1 MKRRSAL
8 RFTTFVLTLAT
19 LGGAASAQV
28 SCERYRAELASLS
41 RAGASLRAYEAA
53 AQRQRYEMARLIG
66 YYRSIGCDR
75 ASFFFQ
81 APPECGGIAQRIRG
95 MQANEAA
102 LAQQA
107 VSDPGAIQARRRHL
121 EAAIAK
127 TCDGSGL
134 ESTEAPPLQATGG
147 SRLVC
152 VRACDGYFFPLQNEP
167 QGRATTRDLCRAL
180 CPNAEVGVF
189 RAPRDGGIE
198 QAVSETGQPYMKLA
212 NALRYQKAYD
222 PSCSCRKPGES
233 WAQALQKAERMIA
246 RSSSDIL
253 VTAQKADQLSRA
265 ALTRSKSGSKGAKP
279 AEGANLSTAS
289 SPPRD
294 PETTGSLAAGTPER
308 PRIIA
313 PDQIP
318 ALAPQDSATRE

>member
-1 MKRRSAL
+1 L
-8 RFTTFVLTLAT
+8 VLAFAV
-19 LGGAASAQV
+19 LGGTASAQV
-28 SCERYRAELASLS
+28 SCERYRAELASLN
-41 RAGASLRAYEAA
+41 RAGASVRVYEAT
-53 AQRQRYEMARLIG
+53 AQRQRNELARLIG
-66 YYRSIGCDR
+66 YYRSIGCDQ

-81 APPECGGIAQRIRG
+81 PPAECGAIAHRIRAV
-95 MQANEAA
+95 QVTVAE

-107 VSDPGAIQARRRHL
+107 VADPSAIEARRRQL

-127 TCDGSGL
+127 TCDAAR
-134 ESTEAPPLQATGG
+134 TELQLDPPPMQATGG

-152 VRACDGYFFPLQNEP
+152 VRACDGYFFPLENEP

-180 CPNAEVGVF
+180 CPNAEVSVY

-233 WAQALQKAERMIA
+233 WAQALQKAEKMIA
-246 RSSSDIL
+246 RSSTDIL
-253 VTAQKADQLSRA
+253 VTAKRADQLSRVSLA
-265 ALTRSKSGSKGAKP
+265 RPKPGSKSQKP
-279 AEGANLSTAS
+279 AQGANLSTAS
-289 SPPRD
+289 IATRD
-294 PETTGSLAAGTPER
+294 PETTGSVAPGTPER

-318 ALAPQDSATRE
+318 VPAVRP